1 MKVLEITNV
10 DFALRQ
16 FLLPLMQELRE
27 AGHDVQG
34 ACAEGVHLE
43 PVRAAGFTVHGVP
56 MARSLSPVAQYRA
69 FMALIW
75 LIRQEK
81 PDLVHGH
88 MPISGILARFA
99 ARLCGVR
106 IVAYTCHGFLFNQ
119 PGSWRR
125 RLLSLV
131 LEWAAGRITDLY
143 MTVSREEARDARRL
157 HLNRNPIA
165 IGNGRDPQR
174 YHPDAEM
181 RARLRRELGV
191 PEDRPVVIVVSRLV
205 RHKGHPELLRAMEDV
220 PEAELWVVGERL
232 PSDHG
237 ADLTAAF
244 ARARERL
251 GPRLRML
258 GYREDVPDLLK
269 AADVFALPSHF
280 EGLPMSVI
288 EAMLTGLPV
297 VATDVR
303 GPREQVVNGKTGFL
317 VSPGLSAPLARALR
331 VLMQDTA
338 LRKAMGRAG
347 RQIAL
352 EAYDESHILRHVV
365 ELMEKAFSRKS
376 FNSGKV

>member
-1 MKVLEITNV
+1 MKILEVTNV

-16 FLLPLMQELRE
+16 FLLPLMRELRE

-34 ACAEGVHLE
+34 ACAEGAHLA
-43 PVRAAGFTVHGVP
+43 PVRDEGFTVHAVP

-69 FMALIW
+69 FMALVR

-106 IVAYTCHGFLFNQ
+106 VVAYTCHGFLFNQ

-125 RLLSLV
+125 RLLSVL

-157 HLNRNPIA
+157 HLNRNPVA
-165 IGNGRDPQR
+165 IGNGRDPER
-174 YHPDAEM
+174 YRPDSIT
-181 RARLRRELGV
+181 RARIRSELGV
-191 PEDRPVVIVVSRLV
+191 PEDRPVIIVVSRLV

-220 PEAELWVVGERL
+220 PGAELWVVGERL

-244 ARARERL
+244 DRARNRL

-258 GYREDVPDLLK
+258 GYREDVPELLM

-297 VATDVR
+297 VATDVS
-303 GPREQVVNGKTGFL
+303 GPREQVVEGETGFL
-317 VSPGLSAPLARALR
+317 VPPGLSAPLARALCLL
-331 VLMQDTA
+331 VQDMA
-338 LRKAMGRAG
+338 LREMMGRAG
-347 RQIAL
+347 RHRGV
-352 EAYDESHILRHVV
+352 EYYDEQKILKRVV
-365 ELMEKAFSRKS
+365 RLLEGAMI
-376 FNSGKV
+376 